1 MLFPAGACRRKVRKQ
16 MKKNFFVLASLI
28 LVSVLLFSCV
38 ARNGSRDESASQESV
53 PDTDPYADQ
62 VPSGLNYDGYEYI
75 IAFPQP
81 ADGAMD
87 YQVFDDGNVIS
98 KIDQAVYTRNRNIE
112 NRFGIKISGFVKGF
126 SDTQVTELI
135 PLCASGSD
143 EFSIGML
150 AFTFSGIPWITSG
163 YAEDWNKVR
172 YVDTDRIY
180 WSQSMSDNV
189 SIKGHSFI
197 IQGKINWTSAMST
210 QVCFFNTNV
219 AEDYGIEN
227 LYFDVDN
234 GTWTFAKLKAL
245 AKGISEDLNN
255 DSVYDENDRYGI
267 IQSFYGGAYNW
278 SIAADYTTVLSDSDG
293 LTLNYDTVKFNN
305 ILEYCYDLL
314 YNDHT
319 AYVEK
324 FDYPSESKGVRI
336 FFDDRALFMFTDL
349 GHGDFFRG
357 EQSDYGIIPTPKYDE
372 QQKKY
377 CTTNDQW
384 GLSCIISATARD
396 KDRIG
401 AITEAL
407 CALSGK
413 LVYPVYYEEVLS
425 ERNTRDEE
433 SKKMLDLIFSNIVYD
448 VGITL
453 AYKDYYIPLYKLL
466 DPKSPSTNLSSWL
479 GKYSTKIQTQ
489 FDDLFR
495 YVDENYGG

>member
-1 MLFPAGACRRKVRKQ
+1 MILMFVLFFSCTAGNGEPKGSGEPAG
-16 MKKNFFVLASLI
+16 S
-28 LVSVLLFSCV
+28 
-38 ARNGSRDESASQESV
+38 E
-53 PDTDPYADQ
+53 DTDPYADRL
-62 VPSGLNYDGYEYI
+62 PDGLKYDGYEYI

-87 YQVFDDGNVIS
+87 YQIFEDGNVIS
-98 KIDQAVYTRNRNIE
+98 KIDQSVYTRNRTIE
-112 NRFGIKISGFVKGF
+112 DRFDIKISGFVKGF
-126 SDTQVTELI
+126 SDTQVTELL
-135 PLCASGSD
+135 PLCMSGDD

-163 YAEDWNKVR
+163 YAEDWNRIR
-172 YVDTDRIY
+172 YVDTNRVY

-189 SIKGHSFI
+189 SINGHSFI

-219 AEDYGIEN
+219 AETYAVEN
-227 LYFDVDN
+227 LYNTVND
-234 GTWTFAKLKAL
+234 GTWTFGKLRTIS
-245 AKGISEDLNN
+245 KGISEDLNN
-255 DSVYDENDRYGI
+255 DSIYDENDRYGI

-278 SIAADYTTVLSDSDG
+278 SIAADYRTILSEKDG
-293 LTLNYDTVKFNN
+293 LTLNYDTEKFYD

-357 EQSDYGIIPTPKYDE
+357 ELSDYGIIPTPKYDE
-372 QQKKY
+372 NQKKY

-384 GLSCIISATARD
+384 GLSCIVATTAVD
-396 KDRIG
+396 KERIG

-413 LVYPVYYEEVLS
+413 IVYPVYYEEVLS
-425 ERNTRDEE
+425 EKNTRDEE

-466 DPKSPSTNLSSWL
+466 DPKSPSTNLSSWM
-479 GKYSTKIQTQ
+479 GKYQTKIRTQ
-489 FDDLFR
+489 FDDLFK
-495 YVDENYGG
+495 YVEDNYGI